1 MNVTEVRDSDF
12 KNAFPEFS
20 ISPSVS
26 YYSKS
31 AKALSRSFFSFDK
44 ISVCYPVVRFNNE
57 RSKGEIVADL
67 SSPKC
72 KSGTF
77 IIRPSESIP
86 PGQEAD
92 TSRFYTLFVR
102 SKTQIEKLRIE
113 RQQNGR
119 LIFGNRDFDSPI
131 DLFERYA
138 QSEIRPGATLR
149 FPLIIPPASPAL
161 PPPKIRL
168 RRLSSSGPRTQ
179 KAGWLSVYTTKNAY
193 SDIPNGQW
201 KRYWA
206 RLDMDRSKELLT
218 LSLFESGKRNTILE
232 KLENFID
239 SKYVSLMRKE
249 K

>member
-1 MNVTEVRDSDF
+1 M
-12 KNAFPEFS
+12 
-20 ISPSVS
+20 
-26 YYSKS
+26 
-31 AKALSRSFFSFDK
+31 
-44 ISVCYPVVRFNNE
+44 ISVCYPLERFNNE
-57 RSKGEIVADL
+57 RSKVEIVADL

-77 IIRPSESIP
+77 IIRPSESLP
-86 PGQEAD
+86 PGQESD

-131 DLFERYA
+131 DLFDRYA

-193 SDIPNGQW
+193 SDIPSGQW

-218 LSLFESGKRNTILE
+218 LSLFESGKRTRIE
-232 KLENFID
+232 YGFASFIE
-239 SKYVSLMRKE
+239 RKIVYRN
-249 K
+249 

>member
-1 MNVTEVRDSDF
+1 M
-12 KNAFPEFS
+12 
-20 ISPSVS
+20 
-26 YYSKS
+26 
-31 AKALSRSFFSFDK
+31 
-44 ISVCYPVVRFNNE
+44 
-57 RSKGEIVADL
+57 
-67 SSPKC
+67 
-72 KSGTF
+72 
-77 IIRPSESIP
+77 
-86 PGQEAD
+86 
-92 TSRFYTLFVR
+92 
-102 SKTQIEKLRIE
+102 
-113 RQQNGR
+113 
-119 LIFGNRDFDSPI
+119 IFGNRDFDSPI

-218 LSLFESGKRNTILE
+218 LSLFESGKRNTILGLT
-232 KLENFID
+232 KNWKI
-239 SKYVSLMRKE
+239 
-249 K
+249 

>member
-1 MNVTEVRDSDF
+1 MIGLR
-12 KNAFPEFS
+12 
-20 ISPSVS
+20 
-26 YYSKS
+26 
-31 AKALSRSFFSFDK
+31 
-44 ISVCYPVVRFNNE
+44 ISVLYPFERFNNE
-57 RSKGEIVADL
+57 RSKSEIVADL

-77 IIRPSESIP
+77 IIRPSESLP
-86 PGQEAD
+86 PGQESDA
-92 TSRFYTLFVR
+92 SRFYTLFVR

-131 DLFERYA
+131 DLFDRYA

-149 FPLIIPPASPAL
+149 FPLVIPPASPAL

-193 SDIPNGQW
+193 ADIPSGQW

-218 LSLFESGKRNTILE
+218 FSLFESGKRTI
-232 KLENFID
+232 F
-239 SKYVSLMRKE
+239 S
-249 K
+249 